1 MFDYL
6 KGIIGAKTQNEKGSY
21 FTIEICGIGYLAEV
35 TSIDYEQK
43 NVDDAVKLYVVLN
56 HKEDSMTLCGFLSKE
71 ARDIFKVL
79 TSVSGV
85 GVKMALTLLN
95 EFEVCDLIYH
105 VINENAKEITKA
117 KGVGV
122 KLAQKI
128 ILELKDKFINLKQDI
143 NIPKN
148 QDVPQEA
155 RDVQSILLSLGYE
168 DDEIAN
174 AIKQVL
180 EKGYNLSEN
189 EIFLRETLKILSI

>member
-117 KGVGV
+117 KGVGA

-155 RDVQSILLSLGYE
+155 RDVQNILLSLGYE

>member
-56 HKEDSMTLCGFLSKE
+56 HKEESMTLCGFLSKE

-117 KGVGV
+117 KGVGA

>member
-117 KGVGV
+117 KGVGA